1 MTKYDSN
8 DSLFGSNMILGTP
21 VMNSM
26 TFNVG
31 LQKLYYLMKTNTL
44 KLVVI
49 DTFNLIFY
57 KAYSYDNLA
66 WDLSYWSITLDLVNS
81 QIIFSTYIVGSNK
94 IGVIWAIDQGALSK
108 SYLFVFNELK
118 WDLCDNI
125 RVFLQFN
132 IG

>member
-8 DSLFGSNMILGTP
+8 DNIFASNMILGTP

-57 KAYSYDNLA
+57 NAYSYNNLA

-94 IGVIWAIDQGALSK
+94 IGVIWEIDQGALSK

-125 RVFLQFN
+125 IVFLQFN